1 MASVYAAN
9 SRWCEPATVRNDCLK
24 KYQRMKQD
32 LENELQTLDSHMCL
46 TSDMWTSIQNLGY
59 LVITAHYI
67 IPDFKIK
74 RKIISF
80 KEVKYPHTGF
90 AIEETL
96 VSCLTEWGI
105 RNKLFTLTVDN
116 ASNNTSACEELVYT
130 HKHELM
136 LEGAHLHVRCCAHI
150 LNILVQDGM
159 KIIHEGIKKIRELLK
174 HIDSSPSRIQAFNQI
189 AMVNGLPTKCG
200 IALDIPNRW
209 NSTFKMVREALKYKV
224 VLNSYANQ
232 NAEIA
237 PNEQEWTRADSICG
251 FLETFE
257 EATKAVSADR
267 KPTSYMFLPLILSIK
282 DALDNPAWQTSIVLE
297 ELAAAMKI
305 KFEKYWGSD
314 IDDSN

>member
-1 MASVYAAN
+1 
-9 SRWCEPATVRNDCLK
+9 
-24 KYQRMKQD
+24 MKQD
-32 LENELQTLDSHMCL
+32 LQNELQTLDSHVCL

-59 LVITAHYI
+59 MVITAHYI
-67 IPDFKIK
+67 TPDFKIK
-74 RKIISF
+74 KKIISF

-136 LEGAHLHVRCCAHI
+136 FEGAHLYVRCCAHI

-159 KIIHEGIKKIRELLK
+159 KIIHEGIQKIRELLK
-174 HIDSSPSRIQAFNQI
+174 HIDSSPSRIQDFNQI
-189 AMVNGLPTKCG
+189 AMVNGLPTKRG

-209 NSTFKMVREALKYKV
+209 NSTFKMVRKALTYKV

-232 NAEIA
+232 NAEISS
-237 PNEQEWTRADSICG
+237 NEQEWIKAQSICE
-251 FLETFE
+251 FLKTFE

-282 DALDNPAWQTSIVLE
+282 DALDNPTWQTSIVLE

-314 IDDSN
+314 IDDSNQYNDRKKKKIL